1 MVTETD
7 AELTKLLTKLDT
19 AMDEAISAKDIATL
33 EGILGNDFVYTHSTE
48 RSDARPA
55 FLAWVAN
62 RVPNSQRVLS
72 DVQVEAHGD
81 IAVTRANLDI
91 VYLDGGRKYL
101 RFVRVYR
108 NLGGVWKLISSRT
121 VNATDREPS

>member
-1 MVTETD
+1 M
-7 AELTKLLTKLDT
+7 
-19 AMDEAISAKDIATL
+19 ATL
-33 EGILGNDFVYTHSTE
+33 EGILAPDFVYTHSTE
-48 RSDARPA
+48 RSDPRPA

-72 DVQVEAHGD
+72 DVQVEQHD
-81 IAVTRANLDI
+81 DVAVTRANLDI
-91 VYLDGGRKYL
+91 VYLDNSRKYL

-108 NLGGVWKLISSRT
+108 NLDGGWKLISSRT